1 MGEGHSR
8 LGRAGRLSTD
18 AVPAD
23 NAAVA
28 DDREAGADPLRTI
41 VEQLEMSIVFGRRL
55 PRERLVEEELA
66 QEFATTRHIVRQALV
81 ELERIGVVD
90 RIRNRGATVR
100 DFKPDDVRKIF
111 AVREILERAAAAQI
125 DLPAD
130 RDTVAHLVE
139 IQAQHDNAVER
150 ADVLRAFRVNLEFHY
165 TLFSACRNQYLLE
178 AIQHYG
184 QRTHA
189 IRSFS
194 IAKPE
199 YLRRAR
205 DEHRAMIRALK
216 GSDRQKL
223 VDLCGNHLD
232 ISKSAYIEAY
242 RARFPE

>member
-1 MGEGHSR
+1 MNPVRLAGE
-8 LGRAGRLSTD
+8 
-18 AVPAD
+18 
-23 NAAVA
+23 AVA
-28 DDREAGADPLRTI
+28 HADDAAAAIDPLRA
-41 VEQLEMSIVFGRRL
+41 VVDQLEMSIVFGRRL

-66 QEFATTRHIVRQALV
+66 LEYATTRHVVRQALA

-90 RIRNRGATVR
+90 RVRNRGATVR
-100 DFKPDDVRKIF
+100 DFKPDDVRQIF
-111 AVREILERAAAAQI
+111 AVREILERAAAAEI

-130 RDTVAHLVE
+130 ADTVAHLTA
-139 IQAQHDNAVER
+139 IQVQHDLAVDR
-150 ADVLRAFRVNLEFHY
+150 ADLLRAFRVNLEFHT
-165 TLFSACRNQYLLE
+165 TLFSACRNRYLLE

-194 IAKPE
+194 IVKPE

-205 DEHRAMIRALK
+205 DEHRAMIRALE
-216 GSDRQKL
+216 GRDRQAL
-223 VDLCGNHLD
+223 VGLCGNHLD